1 MAINNSYKRWLIA
14 VILII
19 AAVLIIDWLVNRNR
33 VKTNTQN
40 ESINQHGTTK

>member
-19 AAVLIIDWLVNRNR
+19 AAVLIIDWFVNRNR

-40 ESINQHGTTK
+40 ENIIQHGTTK